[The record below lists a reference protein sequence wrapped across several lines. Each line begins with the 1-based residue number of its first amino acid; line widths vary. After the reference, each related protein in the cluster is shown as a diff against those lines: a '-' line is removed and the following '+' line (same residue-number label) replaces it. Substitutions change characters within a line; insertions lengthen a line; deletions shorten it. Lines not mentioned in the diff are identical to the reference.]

1 VTVPHQA
8 SQYPRESWVT
18 TYQPCCTTALE
29 SKHTRLRKAAWGKD
43 VGPTRGFTA
52 SPRVGPG
59 ATVGTLRTGYPRV
72 QVSSQE
78 NNSHLPAGGS
88 SEAATCPPHSSGSC
102 LPARGSSGAAMCH
115 RGSSAHLLA
124 QGSSRAATC
133 PEDGLCRLQ
142 AIKQISPDDLAIMI
156 SIGVGRGYLPRHYV
170 TRAAPHVCKACNR
183 RPIKCR

>member
-18 TYQPCCTTALE
+18 TYQPCCTSALE

-78 NNSHLPAGGS
+78 NNSHLLAGGS
-88 SEAATCPPHSSGSC
+88 SEAATCPPPTA
-102 LPARGSSGAAMCH
+102 LAPASRLEA
-115 RGSSAHLLA
+115 A
-124 QGSSRAATC
+124 QGPPCATVA
-133 PEDGLCRLQ
+133 PAPTLWL
-142 AIKQISPDDLAIMI
+142 
-156 SIGVGRGYLPRHYV
+156 
-170 TRAAPHVCKACNR
+170 RAAPELPHVLRTGSAGSKQLNKY
-183 RPIKCR
+183 PLTTWPS